1 MPTFELTLEG
11 FEFPENLEE
20 SRSTFRFLVDLR
32 YIDANNK
39 FATTHSVLPGLD
51 THWECEKGHKDKPNF
66 VRPDDLS
73 AKFDMDKIDI
83 WDRLIIRL
91 RAKEIDSL
99 QVKVIDIEKG
109 GGLLDK
115 IKEYASPLI
124 QSFIGTV
131 GPRITRATEKATE
144 AVPEFAQGVLG
155 DAISDVESLALA
167 KLAGMRGEEF
177 LLFKRGK
184 RRADIPQAGGP
195 FSIEGRGHRGNYRIS
210 LNLRIED
217 A

>member
-11 FEFPENLEE
+11 FEFPESLEE
-20 SRSTFRFLVDLR
+20 PRSTFRFLVDIR
-32 YIDANNK
+32 YIDMDRK
-39 FATTHSVLPGLD
+39 YATAHAVLPGLD
-51 THWECEKGHKDKPNF
+51 THWECEKKHKDKPNF

-73 AKFDMDKIDI
+73 AKFDMDKIDV

-91 RAKEIDSL
+91 RAKDIDSL

-115 IKEYASPLI
+115 VKEYASPLI

-131 GPRITRATEKATE
+131 KPSIGRVTE
-144 AVPEFAQGVLG
+144 AVPTFAQDVLG

-167 KLAGMRGEEF
+167 KLAGMKGEDF

-184 RRADIPQAGGP
+184 RRGDMPPTGGA
-195 FSIEGRGHRGNYRIS
+195 FSIEGRGHSGQYRVG
-210 LNLRIED
+210 LNLRIEEE
-217 A
+217 